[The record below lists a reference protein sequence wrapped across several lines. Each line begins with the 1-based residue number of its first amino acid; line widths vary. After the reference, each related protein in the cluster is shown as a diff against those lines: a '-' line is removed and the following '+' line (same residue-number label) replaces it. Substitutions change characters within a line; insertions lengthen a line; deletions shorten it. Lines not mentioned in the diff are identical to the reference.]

1 MTDDAPHPGDAEQA
15 EVIAL
20 LSSTAAHGTGVG
32 EVERCETH
40 GAVVFL
46 AGDHAY
52 KIKRAVLYAYMD
64 FSTLE
69 LRHRACLREIEIN
82 QPHAP
87 QIYLGVVPITRE
99 TDGELA
105 IGGKGTP
112 VEWAVHMRRFATD
125 DVLSAVADT
134 RGIDA
139 LLARELADVVQDFH
153 AGAVVAI
160 SADPRAALGGV
171 VDELVVAFRDAPL
184 GFALESVDELEVRC
198 AAQLERIAAILA
210 RRAAAGHVRR
220 CHGDLHLGNI
230 VLWRG
235 RPTLFDALEFDEK
248 LATIDTLYDLAFLL
262 MDLDQRGQRAA
273 ANVVLNRYLWRSQ
286 SLLDLE
292 GLAALPLFL
301 GLRAAIRAMV
311 LAQRA
316 SVENV
321 SGKRA
326 APTAATAYFNAALD
340 YLSSV
345 PVRLI
350 AVGGLSGT
358 GKSTLAAALASG
370 IGPAPG
376 AVHLRSDLERKALF
390 GAAET
395 DRLEASC
402 YTQEAGRRVY
412 DTVLR
417 KAKSVLAAGHAVI
430 VDAVFLDQ
438 RERGEIELTAQNM
451 GVPFT
456 GLWLAA
462 PEAEMNRRV
471 ADRTGDAS
479 DATPDV
485 VRRQITLLDE
495 GDGPGSWSRIDASGT
510 PEATLAAARAA
521 LG

>member
-15 EVIAL
+15 EVIDFL
-20 LSSTAAHGTGVG
+20 GSTAAHGAGVG

-46 AGDHAY
+46 AGEHAL
-52 KIKRAVLYAYMD
+52 KIKRSIRYAYMD

-87 QIYLGVVPITRE
+87 EIYLRVVAITRE
-99 TDGELA
+99 PDGSLA
-105 IGGKGTP
+105 IGGKGATI
-112 VEWAVHMRRFATD
+112 EWAVHMRRFGSD
-125 DVLSAVADT
+125 DLLSAVAET

-139 LLARELADVVQDFH
+139 PLARDLADVVQAFH
-153 AGAVVAI
+153 AGAVVAN
-160 SADPRAALGGV
+160 SADPRAALRGV

-198 AAQLERIAAILA
+198 AAQLERIAPILA
-210 RRAAAGHVRR
+210 RRAAAGRVRR

-326 APTAATAYFNAALD
+326 AQTAATAYFNAALG
-340 YLSSV
+340 YLSPV
-345 PVRLI
+345 PARMI

-358 GKSTLAAALASG
+358 GKSTLAAALESG
-370 IGPAPG
+370 NGPAPG

-390 GAAET
+390 GVAET

-402 YTQEAGRRVY
+402 YTQETGRRVY
-412 DTVLR
+412 EMLLR
-417 KAKSVLAAGHAVI
+417 KAKAVLAAGHTVI

-438 RERGEIELTAQNM
+438 RERGELEQVAQNM

-462 PEAEMNRRV
+462 PESAMTRRV
-471 ADRTGDAS
+471 ADRKGDAS

-495 GDGPGSWSRIDASGT
+495 GDGSCSWSRVDASGT
-510 PEATLAAARAA
+510 PEATLAAARAV